1 MLRAGDRLV
10 RVHSVG
16 GDHPL
21 AWDAFRG
28 FGPTKSRFDH
38 HTLPAR
44 VQDRGIIYVAR
55 GQTAFTTA
63 IAEYFQDDSGAGV
76 GPIDTRRNSVT
87 LSMFRLVE
95 DVPVLDLDSGWITRA
110 KGNQAI
116 KSGPRDVARAWAR
129 AVYEQYG
136 TELMGLAYTSAV
148 WGPGWCVA
156 LWEVARDAL
165 PVSPDS
171 SRLMSDPAMARRRR
185 QVGTGPS
192 DGHSSVTDFRR
203 HSQRM

>member
-16 GDHPL
+16 GNHPL
-21 AWDAFRG
+21 AWDGFRD

-44 VQDRGIIYVAR
+44 VQDRGIMYVAR
-55 GQTAFTTA
+55 GRTAFTTA

-95 DVPVLDLDSGWITRA
+95 DAPVLDLDSGWITRA

-116 KSGPRDVARAWAR
+116 KSGPRGVARAWAR
-129 AVYEQYG
+129 AVYERYG
-136 TELMGLAYTSAV
+136 TELRGLAYTSAV

-156 LWEVARDAL
+156 LWEVAQTR
-165 PVSPDS
+165 
-171 SRLMSDPAMARRRR
+171 SRSLRIRP
-185 QVGTGPS
+185 G
-192 DGHSSVTDFRR
+192 
-203 HSQRM
+203 